1 MATIDTE
8 DTKEKET
15 FTYSAFEQCKWSE
28 KKRNIAAYGY
38 CCRHR
43 VVHLYFLRKS
53 FEGLYSWVKSN
64 IPETDTD
71 KIQKF
76 CQWMYAL
83 ALEEVK
89 NAPDDEKDKA
99 IEEINGKGSEYYGV
113 YQQGEKV
120 TSLAKQAPSVD
131 VETKMANG
139 ENTTTQADAPAG
151 EADDD
156 DESSNNSNNNTTS
169 VAEARASIVGNAAGV
184 ASSAVNLASSAV
196 TSSVGIAGSA
206 VNIVA
211 SCISDAIA
219 IAGIAVELGEL
230 VLDESVSY
238 ITTATTEI
246 ALAAATYTA
255 KLAIDTPK
263 KMVSYVGTRVKEMMP
278 SMSDFLTPIDLK
290 NEVSAASAKA
300 VQKSAKL
307 QEATNK
313 INKATEKVT
322 SALGDVQAKLSYIES
337 FAGEGPAKLE
347 EMGKDILYTG
357 LSYVGKVK
365 KQAITAIAYW
375 EEKTSNVLSYDL
387 AMKMADEQLVK
398 IELVMKKAADAVN
411 KLKAQ
416 AIIIAKKVIAVAISK
431 ICALIGI

>member
-1 MATIDTE
+1 MAAKNTK
-8 DTKEKET
+8 DTKEKEQ
-15 FTYSAFEQCKWSE
+15 FTYAAFEQRKWGA
-28 KKRNIAAYGY
+28 KKRNAAAYAY
-38 CCRHR
+38 CCKYR
-43 VVHLYFLRKS
+43 VDQLYFLRKS

-76 CQWMYAL
+76 CRWVYAL

-89 NAPDDEKDKA
+89 NASDDDKDKA

-120 TSLAKQAPSVD
+120 AALAKKAPSAD
-131 VETKMANG
+131 VETKMASG
-139 ENTTTQADAPAG
+139 ESTSAQADAPPG
-151 EADDD
+151 EDDGE
-156 DESSNNSNNNTTS
+156 DESESPSNGVS
-169 VAEARASIVGNAAGV
+169 VTEARASIVGNAVGA
-184 ASSAVNLASSAV
+184 ASSATNLASSAV
-196 TSSVGIAGSA
+196 TGSIGVAGAA
-206 VNIVA
+206 VNLAAAGV
-211 SCISDAIA
+211 SDAIA
-219 IAGIAVELGEL
+219 IAGIALELGEL
-230 VLDESVSY
+230 VIDESVSY
-238 ITTATTEI
+238 ITTATSEI
-246 ALAAATYTA
+246 AIAAAAYTA
-255 KLAIDTPK
+255 KLAVDTPK
-263 KMVSYVGTRVKEMMP
+263 KMMSYVGTRVKEMMP

-290 NEVSAASAKA
+290 NEVSAAAAKA
-300 VQKSAKL
+300 VQKAAKL
-307 QEATNK
+307 QEATDK

-322 SALGDVQAKLSYIES
+322 SALGDVQNKISYLQS
-337 FAGEGPAKLE
+337 LADDGPAKLE

-365 KQAITAIAYW
+365 KEVISTIAYW

-398 IELVMKKAADAVN
+398 IELAMKKAADEVN

>member
-1 MATIDTE
+1 MATK
-8 DTKEKET
+8 DTKEKEQ
-15 FTYSAFEQCKWSE
+15 FTYAAFEQRKWGA
-28 KKRNIAAYGY
+28 KKRNAAAYAY
-38 CCRHR
+38 CCKYH
-43 VVHLYFLRKS
+43 VDGLYFLRKS
-53 FEGLYSWVKSN
+53 FDGLYSWVKSN

-71 KIQKF
+71 EIQKF
-76 CQWMYAL
+76 CRWVYAL
-83 ALEEVK
+83 ALEEAK
-89 NAPDDEKDKA
+89 NASDEDKDKA

-120 TSLAKQAPSVD
+120 AALAKQAPSVD

-139 ENTTTQADAPAG
+139 ENTSTQADAPPG
-151 EADDD
+151 EEDEADADGG
-156 DESSNNSNNNTTS
+156 ESSAGGVS
-169 VAEARASIVGNAAGV
+169 VTEARASIVGNAAGV
-184 ASSAVNLASSAV
+184 ASSATNLASSAI
-196 TSSVGIAGSA
+196 TSSVGVAGAA
-206 VNIVA
+206 VNLA
-211 SCISDAIA
+211 AAGISDAIA

-230 VLDESVSY
+230 VIDESVSY

-246 ALAAATYTA
+246 AMAAATYTA
-255 KLAIDTPK
+255 RLAVDTPK
-263 KMVSYVGTRVKEMMP
+263 KMMSYVGTRVKEMMP

-290 NEVSAASAKA
+290 NEASAAAAKA
-300 VQKSAKL
+300 MQKAAKL
-307 QEATNK
+307 QEATDK

-322 SALGDVQAKLSYIES
+322 SALGDVQDKISYIQS
-337 FAGEGPAKLE
+337 FADEGPAKLE

-365 KQAITAIAYW
+365 KDVISAIAYW

-398 IELVMKKAADAVN
+398 IELAMKKAADAVN

-416 AIIIAKKVIAVAISK
+416 AIIIAKKVVAVAISK

>member
-1 MATIDTE
+1 MATKDTK
-8 DTKEKET
+8 DTKEKEQ
-15 FTYSAFEQCKWSE
+15 FTYAAFEQRKWGAN
-28 KKRNIAAYGY
+28 KRNAAAYAY
-38 CCRHR
+38 CCKYH
-43 VVHLYFLRKS
+43 VDQLYFLRKS

-64 IPETDTD
+64 IPETDTG

-76 CQWMYAL
+76 CRWVYAL
-83 ALEEVK
+83 ALEEAK
-89 NAPDDEKDKA
+89 NASDEDKDKA

-120 TSLAKQAPSVD
+120 ASLAKQAPSPD

-139 ENTTTQADAPAG
+139 ENTSTQADAPPG
-151 EADDD
+151 EDDGD
-156 DESSNNSNNNTTS
+156 DESSNNATS
-169 VAEARASIVGNAAGV
+169 VAEARASIVGNAVGV
-184 ASSAVNLASSAV
+184 ASSATNLASSAV
-196 TSSVGIAGSA
+196 TSSIGVAGAA
-206 VNIVA
+206 VNLVA
-211 SCISDAIA
+211 AGISDAIA

-230 VLDESVSY
+230 VIDESVSY
-238 ITTATTEI
+238 ITTATSEI
-246 ALAAATYTA
+246 AVAAATYTA
-255 KLAIDTPK
+255 KLAVDTPK
-263 KMVSYVGTRVKEMMP
+263 KMMSYVGTRVKEMMP

-290 NEVSAASAKA
+290 NEVSAAAAKA
-300 VQKSAKL
+300 MQKAAKL
-307 QEATNK
+307 QEATDK

-322 SALGDVQAKLSYIES
+322 SALSDVQNKISYIQS
-337 FAGEGPAKLE
+337 LAGEGPAKLE

-365 KQAITAIAYW
+365 KEVISAIAYW

-398 IELVMKKAADAVN
+398 IELAMKKAADAVN

-416 AIIIAKKVIAVAISK
+416 AIILAKKVIAVAISK

>member
-1 MATIDTE
+1 MATKDTQN
-8 DTKEKET
+8 TKEKEQ
-15 FTYSAFEQCKWSE
+15 FTYTAFEQCKWSA
-28 KKRNIAAYGY
+28 KKRNASAYAY
-38 CCRHR
+38 CCKYH
-43 VVHLYFLRKS
+43 VDQLYFLRKS

-64 IPETDTD
+64 ILETDTD

-76 CQWMYAL
+76 CRWVYAL

-89 NAPDDEKDKA
+89 NASDDDKDKA
-99 IEEINGKGSEYYGV
+99 IKEINGKGSEYYSV

-120 TSLAKQAPSVD
+120 ASLAKQAPSVD

-139 ENTTTQADAPAG
+139 ENTSTQADAPAG

-156 DESSNNSNNNTTS
+156 DESSNNSNNTVS
-169 VAEARASIVGNAAGV
+169 VTEARASIVGNVAGV
-184 ASSAVNLASSAV
+184 AGSAANLSGSAITGAVGVAGSAVNLAA
-196 TSSVGIAGSA
+196 AG
-206 VNIVA
+206 V
-211 SCISDAIA
+211 SDAVA
-219 IAGIAVELGEL
+219 IAGVAVELGEL

-238 ITTATTEI
+238 IATATTEI

-255 KLAIDTPK
+255 KLAVDTPK
-263 KMVSYVGTRVKEMMP
+263 KMMSYVGTRVKEMMP

-290 NEVSAASAKA
+290 NEASAAAAKA
-300 VQKSAKL
+300 MQKAAKL
-307 QEATNK
+307 QEATDK
-313 INKATEKVT
+313 INKATAKVT
-322 SALGDVQAKLSYIES
+322 SALGDVQNKLSYITS
-337 FAGEGPAKLE
+337 LAGEGPAKLE
-347 EMGKDILYTG
+347 EIGKDILYTS

-365 KQAITAIAYW
+365 KEVISTIANW

-398 IELVMKKAADAVN
+398 IELTMKKAADAVN

>member
-1 MATIDTE
+1 MATKDTK
-8 DTKEKET
+8 DTKEKEQ
-15 FTYSAFEQCKWSE
+15 FTYAAFEQRKWGA
-28 KKRNIAAYGY
+28 KKRNAAAYAY
-38 CCRHR
+38 CCKYR
-43 VVHLYFLRKS
+43 VDGLYFLRKS

-64 IPETDTD
+64 IPETDTG

-76 CQWMYAL
+76 CRWVYAL
-83 ALEEVK
+83 ALEEAN
-89 NAPDDEKDKA
+89 NASDEDKDKA

-120 TSLAKQAPSVD
+120 ASVAKKAPSVD

-139 ENTTTQADAPAG
+139 ENTSTQADAPPG
-151 EADDD
+151 EDDGD
-156 DESSNNSNNNTTS
+156 DESSVSGASLT
-169 VAEARASIVGNAAGV
+169 EARASIVGNAAGV
-184 ASSAVNLASSAV
+184 ASSATNLASSAV
-196 TSSVGIAGSA
+196 TGSIGVAGAA
-206 VNIVA
+206 VNLAVDG
-211 SCISDAIA
+211 ISEAIA
-219 IAGIAVELGEL
+219 IAGVAVELGEL
-230 VLDESVSY
+230 VIDESVSY

-246 ALAAATYTA
+246 AMAAATYTA
-255 KLAIDTPK
+255 KLAVDTPK
-263 KMVSYVGTRVKEMMP
+263 KMMSYVGTRVKEMMP

-290 NEVSAASAKA
+290 NEASAAAAKA
-300 VQKSAKL
+300 MQKAAKL
-307 QEATNK
+307 QEATDK

-322 SALGDVQAKLSYIES
+322 SALGDVQAKISYLSS
-337 FAGEGPAKLE
+337 LAAEGPAKLE

-365 KQAITAIAYW
+365 KEVISTIAYW

-398 IELVMKKAADAVN
+398 IELAMKKAADAVN

-416 AIIIAKKVIAVAISK
+416 AIIMAKKVVAVAISK